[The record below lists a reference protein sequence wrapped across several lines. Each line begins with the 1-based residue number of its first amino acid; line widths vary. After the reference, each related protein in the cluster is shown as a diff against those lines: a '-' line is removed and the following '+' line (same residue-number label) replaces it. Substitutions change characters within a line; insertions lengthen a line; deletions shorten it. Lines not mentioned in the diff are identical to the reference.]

1 MLVIIIAASIVMR
14 GASAVRKGGGDLQ
27 GYIEVGE
34 LVVSG
39 SDPYA
44 TEWMWTNMWPPVFS
58 VLSVPMALGARL
70 SLPVTAATWG
80 LLMGACLY
88 GCLWLSIW
96 LVYRRPLTIKY
107 KRDTISITSAAAL
120 GPMILTWRFALQNV
134 RWLQVNILILFL
146 ALAGCYL
153 IARHRPKSGGAM
165 VGISAGLKVMPVL
178 FVPYFAFKR
187 WWRAAAGAIA
197 AGALVTLAPI
207 LAFGPSGWW
216 AHTMTFIERSR
227 TVPIPV
233 DWGTHSLFA
242 MVDRYVGHQLL
253 ANPHILDSEL
263 QLKASGHPLV
273 MPITIALWLLV
284 TLLFVLVSR
293 RSRRDPASR
302 EATVEFAMVFM
313 IIPLV
318 SPSIAWQTYF
328 IFMLLGH
335 AVLWR
340 AATDPV
346 RSDIDPEVSDR
357 GVIAGGPPEALLE
370 KRERRTIRLLL
381 AASFVLGTIASASV
395 VGSAMARRL
404 QWLSILTVS
413 AMAALAAL
421 YYLRWVMGRR
431 APESAGYQSFST
443 TGSR

>member
-1 MLVIIIAASIVMR
+1 
-14 GASAVRKGGGDLQ
+14 
-27 GYIEVGE
+27 
-34 LVVSG
+34 
-39 SDPYA
+39 
-44 TEWMWTNMWPPVFS
+44 
-58 VLSVPMALGARL
+58 
-70 SLPVTAATWG
+70 
-80 LLMGACLY
+80 
-88 GCLWLSIW
+88 
-96 LVYRRPLTIKY
+96 
-107 KRDTISITSAAAL
+107 
-120 GPMILTWRFALQNV
+120 
-134 RWLQVNILILFL
+134 
-146 ALAGCYL
+146 
-153 IARHRPKSGGAM
+153 M
-165 VGISAGLKVMPVL
+165 VGVSAGLKVMPIL

-187 WWRAAAGAIA
+187 WWRAAAGAVA
-197 AGALVTLAPI
+197 AAAVVTLAPI

-216 AHTMTFIERSR
+216 AHTLTFIERSR

-284 TLLFVLVSR
+284 ALLFVFVSR
-293 RSRRDPASR
+293 RSGRDPASR

-346 RSDIDPEVSDR
+346 RSSLNPEIEDQ
-357 GVIAGGPPEALLE
+357 ALTEGGPAEALLD
-370 KRERRTIRLLL
+370 KGDRRTIRMLL
-381 AASFVLGTIASASV
+381 AVSFVLGTVASASV

-404 QWLSILTVS
+404 QWLSILTFS
-413 AMAALAAL
+413 ALAALAAL

-431 APESAGYQSFST
+431 AAATGNYQSFST